1 MIEYTK
7 YAGKHLK
14 IECKD
19 GREYVDYYIF
29 GVTSADD
36 NYDPGYTPHELS
48 IDINSFKN
56 KNAPGITL
64 FESEI
69 KSISEM

>member
-1 MIEYTK
+1 MIDYTK
-7 YAGKHLK
+7 YSGKHLRV
-14 IECKD
+14 ECKD
-19 GREYVDYYIF
+19 GRKFVDYYIF

-48 IDINSFKN
+48 IDINSFQKE
-56 KNAPGITL
+56 NALGITL

-69 KSISEM
+69 KSIIVM